1 MRGQKKPAAT
11 NAAGSTVLIWVI
23 NYFCKLFGKL
33 GFVELIIPCTTA
45 KRQELFAPV
54 ILLSCRIQHILYK
67 NSVSPRRVSHQYM
80 SHRANQLSVL
90 DDGTAAHECLSLGT
104 TVSDS
109 SVCAVTSSSQNSSKE
124 FFSFTVKK
132 ENS

>member
-1 MRGQKKPAAT
+1 VRGQKKPAAT

-67 NSVSPRRVSHQYM
+67 NSVSPRRVSHQHM

-90 DDGTAAHECLSLGT
+90 DDGTAAHE
-104 TVSDS
+104 
-109 SVCAVTSSSQNSSKE
+109 
-124 FFSFTVKK
+124 
-132 ENS
+132 